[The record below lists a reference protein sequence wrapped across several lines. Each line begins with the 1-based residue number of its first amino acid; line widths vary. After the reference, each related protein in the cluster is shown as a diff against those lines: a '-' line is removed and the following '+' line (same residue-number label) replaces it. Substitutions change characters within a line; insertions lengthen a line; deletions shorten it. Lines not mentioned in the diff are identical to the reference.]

1 LPHRIVKSWPW
12 IVKGRQGR
20 GRYDPG
26 MIWLRRFFA
35 NAPAARAI
43 GLACAI
49 VLITLA
55 PPAAARGG
63 HGFGGHHGFG
73 GSRGEG
79 FAGHGMRGEHFVG
92 SGRRGNDDYVKAA
105 STERDRLLN
114 TSIRSI

>member
-1 LPHRIVKSWPW
+1 
-12 IVKGRQGR
+12 
-20 GRYDPG
+20 
-26 MIWLRRFFA
+26 MIRAWLRRFIA
-35 NAPAARAI
+35 HAPAARAM

-49 VLITLA
+49 VAVLA

-63 HGFGGHHGFG
+63 HGFGHHGFG

-105 STERDRLLN
+105 SAERDRLLN
-114 TSIRSI
+114 TSIRSICRGC